1 MRQGIEQHLL
11 FCNFFDMYK
20 NKWVEKMKTCKGKI
34 LAFLM
39 AFIMISSI
47 PGLALAAQDQ
57 GQDGKDTNTHSSFEN
72 WWLGVLGIQTKISNI
87 EEQIANQQEQIDNFT
102 QVEEQDQLNQEGIV
116 GPQGPAGPQ
125 GEQGPQGEKGEK
137 GSKGSRGSEGPVG
150 PQGEQGEQGPAGP
163 QGEQGPKG
171 DTGAQG
177 PAGPQG
183 EQGLKGDTGAQGPAG
198 PQGEQGLKGDT
209 GEQGPAGPQGEQGPA
224 GPQGLSGVDGE
235 DGADGISCW
244 DLNENGIADPE
255 EDING
260 DGAVNVSDAQGP
272 RGISCWDLN
281 ENGIADP
288 EEDINGD
295 GEVNVFDA
303 RDNNTHRLYTTYTG
317 GSQPFDNRQPYL
329 GVNYIIALVGVFP
342 SRSSEP
348 FIGEI
353 RMFAGNF
360 APRGWAFCDGQ
371 LLPISQNT
379 ALFSILGTTYGGDGR
394 TTFGLPDL
402 RGRVPVH
409 AGRGPG
415 LSDIRL
421 GQKGGAETSTLTV
434 ANMPN
439 HNHDIPEV

>member
-1 MRQGIEQHLL
+1 L
-11 FCNFFDMYK
+11 
-20 NKWVEKMKTCKGKI
+20 
-34 LAFLM
+34 
-39 AFIMISSI
+39 
-47 PGLALAAQDQ
+47 PGA
-57 GQDGKDTNTHSSFEN
+57 
-72 WWLGVLGIQTKISNI
+72 
-87 EEQIANQQEQIDNFT
+87 
-102 QVEEQDQLNQEGIV
+102 
-116 GPQGPAGPQ
+116 
-125 GEQGPQGEKGEK
+125 
-137 GSKGSRGSEGPVG
+137 
-150 PQGEQGEQGPAGP
+150 
-163 QGEQGPKG
+163 
-171 DTGAQG
+171 
-177 PAGPQG
+177 
-183 EQGLKGDTGAQGPAG
+183 
-198 PQGEQGLKGDT
+198 
-209 GEQGPAGPQGEQGPA
+209 
-224 GPQGLSGVDGE
+224 
-235 DGADGISCW
+235 DGADGISSW

-260 DGAVNVSDAQGP
+260 DGVINVSDAQGP

-288 EEDINGD
+288 EEDINED
-295 GEVNVFDA
+295 GVVNVFDA

-409 AGRGPG
+409 AGSGPG
-415 LSDIRL
+415 LSTVRL
-421 GQKGGAETSTLTV
+421 GDTGGAETVTLSQ
-434 ANMPN
+434 AQMPS
-439 HNHDIPEV
+439 HNHTIPEV